1 MKALQLVAPREM
13 EVHTMP
19 DPPDPGPGE
28 VTVRL
33 RSCGVCGSDMHQYL
47 EASCAGTPATY
58 PMVLGHEP
66 AGEVVSVGKGV
77 ESLKVGDRVA
87 VEPAI
92 ACGKCEFCRTGFRN
106 RCENVVFMGGTQ
118 LPGLL
123 REYATMPAENALK
136 IPQTMGFDT
145 AAVIEPVAVLLHS
158 LELAGL
164 RFDET
169 VAVMGAGPIGLLA
182 VKMAKLAGA
191 SKVICGDKIPHRLKR
206 ATELGADQVVDVSKE
221 SMVDAVMDVTGKGA
235 HVIFDAAGK
244 PASINASIRSA
255 RPGARIV
262 VIGIPSEPLTAVEF
276 WPALHA
282 EVTIKVQKRN
292 NGNDHEALHLI
303 EAGKVTPEM
312 ILSHKFS
319 LEDGGKAF
327 ATMGDYSDGVIKP
340 WVEI

>member
-1 MKALQLVAPREM
+1 MQALQLVAPREM
-13 EVHTMP
+13 EVRSMP

-28 VTVRL
+28 VTVRI

-47 EASCAGTPATY
+47 EAGCAGTPATY

-66 AGEVVSVGKGV
+66 AGEIVSVGRGV
-77 ESLKVGDRVA
+77 EGLETGDRVA

-92 ACGKCEFCRTGFRN
+92 ACGKCEFCRAGKRN
-106 RCENVVFMGGTQ
+106 LCENVIFMGGTQ

-123 REYATMPAENALK
+123 REYATMPAENALR
-136 IPQTMGFDT
+136 IPSNMGFDT

-164 RFDET
+164 KFDET

-191 SKVICGDKIPHRLKR
+191 SKIICGDMIPHRLKR
-206 ATELGADQVVDVSKE
+206 ATDLGADQVVDVSKE
-221 SMVDAVMDVTGKGA
+221 SMSDAVMDLTGKGA

-244 PASINASIRSA
+244 AASINASIRSA
-255 RPGARIV
+255 RPGGRIII
-262 VIGIPSEPLTAVEF
+262 IGIPSKPLTPVEF
-276 WPALHA
+276 WPALQA

-292 NGNDHEALHLI
+292 NGNDHEALRLI
-303 EAGKVTPEM
+303 EAGKITPEM
-312 ILSHKFS
+312 ILSHRFS
-319 LEDGGKAF
+319 LEEGGQAF
-327 ATMGDYSDGVIKP
+327 VTMGAYSDGVIKP
-340 WVEI
+340 WVSL

>member
-1 MKALQLVAPREM
+1 MQALQLVAPREM
-13 EVHTMP
+13 EVRTMP

-28 VTVRL
+28 VTVRI

-47 EASCAGTPATY
+47 EASCAGTPASY

-66 AGEVVSVGKGV
+66 AGEVVSVGKDV
-77 ESLKVGDRVA
+77 EGLAEGDRVA
-87 VEPAI
+87 VEPAV
-92 ACGKCEFCRTGFRN
+92 ACGKCELCRAGKRN
-106 RCENVVFMGGTQ
+106 LCLNVIFMGGTQ

-123 REYATMPAENALK
+123 REYATVPVENALK
-136 IPQTMGFDT
+136 IPSTMGFDT

-158 LELAGL
+158 LELAEL
-164 RFDET
+164 KFDET

-191 SKVICGDKIPHRLKR
+191 SKVICGDMIEHRLKR
-206 ATELGADQVVDVSKE
+206 AAELGADQVVDVSKE
-221 SMVDAVMDVTGKGA
+221 SMADAVMDLTGNGA

-255 RPGARIV
+255 RPGGRIV
-262 VIGIPSEPLTAVEF
+262 VIGIPSEPLTPVEF

-292 NGNDHEALHLI
+292 NGNDHDALHLI
-303 EAGKVTPEM
+303 EAGKITPEM
-312 ILSHKFS
+312 ILSHKFP
-319 LEDGGKAF
+319 LEDGARAF
-327 ATMGDYSDGVIKP
+327 ATMGAYSDGVIKP
-340 WVEI
+340 WVSL